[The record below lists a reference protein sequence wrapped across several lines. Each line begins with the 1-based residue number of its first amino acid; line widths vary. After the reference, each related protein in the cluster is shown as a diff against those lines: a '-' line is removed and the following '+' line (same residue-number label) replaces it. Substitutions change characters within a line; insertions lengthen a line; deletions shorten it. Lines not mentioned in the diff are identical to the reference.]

1 MSNPITGSPNNNESK
16 NNSKQNLLNELL
28 KDIRVWIAGALVIIV
43 LIVVAI
49 VNTHTEPA
57 KENKAASAYVLSD
70 NDSNEIKKLVKN
82 AIIDC
87 GTWGL
92 NTSIITKD
100 NASDFQYMAYRYA
113 MGTDKPTGDD
123 AKKAISRHDE
133 RKNCLYDYFSDLSPY
148 QNDVPDASQYDAMM
162 AYTIESNDVNVSN
175 PKDSKLSINNNSR
188 SSLTVKASWTSLEAG
203 YYQPQTATL
212 NDGGYDVYLQSN
224 GTWEDLSKEH
234 KFKDMEVMVEKDSD
248 NKWKIVEVNG
258 SNWKTDGYVM
268 SFSPY
273 TTAEKGA
280 DRLMPPTPKA
290 PSNMSTE
297 SNNNQT
303 DSDNNQN
310 KSTYD
315 GSQNVDDSCIDPTT
329 GQAKSSC

>member
-1 MSNPITGSPNNNESK
+1 MSNPIIGSPNNNESK
-16 NNSKQNLLNELL
+16 NNSKQNFLNELS

-57 KENKAASAYVLSD
+57 KENRAASAYVLSD
-70 NDSNEIKKLVKN
+70 NDSDEIKKLIKN

-100 NASDFQYMAYRYA
+100 NASDFKDMAYKYA
-113 MGTDKPTGDD
+113 MGTDKPIGDD
-123 AKKAISRHDE
+123 AKKAISRQDE

-162 AYTIESNDVNVSN
+162 SYTIESNNVDVSN
-175 PKDSKLSINNNSR
+175 PKDSKLSINNNSS
-188 SSLTVKASWTSLEAG
+188 SSLTVKASWSSLEAG

-212 NDGGYDVYLQSN
+212 VAKPDGGSDVSLQSN

-234 KFKDMEVMVEKDSD
+234 KFKDMEIMVEKDND

-280 DRLMPPTPKA
+280 DRLMPPTPEA
-290 PSNMSTE
+290 PANMNTE
-297 SNNNQT
+297 SNSNNSSN
-303 DSDNNQN
+303 SD
-310 KSTYD
+310 KSAYD
-315 GSQNVDDSCIDPTT
+315 GSQNVNDSCIDPET